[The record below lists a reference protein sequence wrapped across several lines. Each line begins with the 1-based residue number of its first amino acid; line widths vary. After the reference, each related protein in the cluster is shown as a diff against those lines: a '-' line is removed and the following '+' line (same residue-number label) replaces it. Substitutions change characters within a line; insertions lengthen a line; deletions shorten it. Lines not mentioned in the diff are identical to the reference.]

1 MKGEKKCSS
10 PLLSLE
16 GDDMR
21 IGGTEINLAFKAFEI
36 YVSGCKAPHCKGC
49 HNAELWTFTV
59 GDCWNAEKGK
69 ILEDKANELHLAGLA
84 DYAWILGGEPL
95 DQNLDNL
102 GDLIRRMSHAGL
114 KIVLWTH
121 YYSIPEEIASL
132 IDYVKVG
139 PYIEGKEEYVE
150 PIFGVKLAN
159 EEQRIYSMADYKNQ
173 V

>member
-16 GDDMR
+16 GNDMR

-36 YVSGCKAPHCKGC
+36 Y
-49 HNAELWTFTV
+49 
-59 GDCWNAEKGK
+59 GDFWNAEKGK
-69 ILEDKANELHLAGLA
+69 ILEDKANELHLAGLS

-95 DQNLDNL
+95 DQNLDDL
-102 GDLIRRMSHAGL
+102 QDLIRRMSHAGL

-132 IDYVKVG
+132 IDYV
-139 PYIEGKEEYVE
+139 
-150 PIFGVKLAN
+150 
-159 EEQRIYSMADYKNQ
+159 
-173 V
+173 

>member
-1 MKGEKKCSS
+1 
-10 PLLSLE
+10 
-16 GDDMR
+16 MR

-49 HNAELWTFTV
+49 HNAELWMFNV
-59 GDCWNAEKGK
+59 GDCWNAEKGNA
-69 ILEDKANELHLAGLA
+69 LQSKAEELHLAGLA

-139 PYIEGKEEYVE
+139 PYIEGKESWIE
-150 PIFGVKLAN
+150 PVFGVKLAN
-159 EEQRIYSMADYKNQ
+159 QEQKIMSVEDYRKQ
-173 V
+173 VK